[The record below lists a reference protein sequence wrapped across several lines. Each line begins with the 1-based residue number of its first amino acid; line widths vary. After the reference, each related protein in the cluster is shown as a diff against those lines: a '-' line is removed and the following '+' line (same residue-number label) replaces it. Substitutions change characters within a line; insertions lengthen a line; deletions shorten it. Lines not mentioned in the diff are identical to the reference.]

1 MQVLNHTSVHHSNL
15 EIDRLKQKLRQ
26 TDDRIEDLEGKTF
39 PSLTLIDSHQ
49 DFTFHPA
56 RNILVTCPIE
66 FHVLLTKESSITI

>member
-1 MQVLNHTSVHHSNL
+1 MHHSNL

-39 PSLTLIDSHQ
+39 PTLTLIDSQQ

-56 RNILVTCPIE
+56 RNIY
-66 FHVLLTKESSITI
+66 